1 MGDRVEGAGV
11 RRWADLSSDGQ
22 HRLVLGRQ
30 WREDLPLVAFIGLNP
45 STADATEDDPTVRR
59 CVGFARAW
67 GFGGVLIAN
76 LFTFRA
82 ADPRLLAA
90 CKTPLTFGADHAL
103 RDIGAQAALVIEAWG
118 AHAMASST
126 GRDRHVRALLAG
138 RAPRAV
144 LGLTQDGAPRHPL
157 YAPAGTVPQRVSGGA
172 AVGLRVEGPVEL
184 PGSESRA
191 GVIRGE
197 DGVRRQ
203 RSTVARRS
211 L

>member
-1 MGDRVEGAGV
+1 M
-11 RRWADLSSDGQ
+11 RRWADLSADGA
-22 HRLVLGRQ
+22 HRLVLGRR
-30 WREDLPLVAFIGLNP
+30 WSDELPVVAFIGLNP

-59 CVGFARAW
+59 CAGFARAW
-67 GFGGVLIAN
+67 GYGGVLIAN

-82 ADPRLLAA
+82 ADPRVLAA
-90 CKTPLTFGADHAL
+90 CQTPLTFGADNAL
-103 RDIGAQAALVIEAWG
+103 RDVGEAADLVIEAWG
-118 AHAMASST
+118 AHAMASAS

-172 AVGLRVEGPVEL
+172 AVGLRVEGPFDL
-184 PGSESRA
+184 PGKAPRP
-191 GVIRGE
+191 GVVRGL

-203 RSTVARRS
+203 RTGASR
-211 L
+211 LG